1 MFASVTS
8 VALIGVEPQPV
19 RVEVHTAGPSQRFTI
34 VGLPDAAVREARERV
49 RAALASCGFRIRSS
63 AITVNLSPADL
74 PKAGSAYDLP
84 IALGLLA
91 ANGTVGLDEV
101 DVVALGELALDG
113 RIRPVVGGLGAGLVA
128 ARAGKRC
135 LLADGATDAWASG
148 ADVLTVSDLAEAV
161 AALRGEPVGRRPAR
175 PSPRT
180 GHLPDL
186 SAVRGQTEARRAL
199 EVTAAGGHHLLMTG
213 APGAGKTIL
222 ARCLPGIMP
231 RLGDGEALEVALAW
245 GAAGLDRG
253 SDPTPPFRSPHHT
266 ATIAA
271 ILGGGSGI
279 PVPGEITLAHH
290 GVLFMDELGEF
301 PTHLLD
307 GLRQPA
313 EEGSIVVAR
322 KGSSVRFPSR
332 FQLVAAT
339 NPCPCG
345 YRDDWLMECR
355 CTDNAI
361 DRYRRR
367 FSGPLLDRID
377 LRVHMRRL
385 DPDDLVGPPGESS
398 ADVLGRVHA
407 ARKRQAVRRML
418 NRDLD
423 RPALD
428 ALAWEPAAE
437 RRLST
442 AVVDYRM
449 TARGW
454 ERARRVAVTIADL
467 AESEVITADHVGE
480 ALAFRGA
487 E

>member
-8 VALIGVEPQPV
+8 IALVGVEPQPV
-19 RVEVHTAGPSQRFTI
+19 RVEVHASGPSQRFTI

-49 RAALASCGFRIRSS
+49 RAALASSGFNLKARS
-63 AITVNLSPADL
+63 ITVNLSPADL

-91 ANGTVGLDEV
+91 TNGTLAVSEV

-128 ARAGKRC
+128 SRMGKRC
-135 LLADGATDAWASG
+135 LLADGAADAWVSG
-148 ADVLTVSDLAEAV
+148 ADVLTVADLAEAV
-161 AALRGEPVGRRPAR
+161 AALQGQPVGRRPTR
-175 PSPRT
+175 PRPPPSRA
-180 GHLPDL
+180 PDL
-186 SAVRGQTEARRAL
+186 AMVRGQIEARRAL

-222 ARCLPGIMP
+222 ARCLPGILP
-231 RLGDGEALEVALAW
+231 QLSDDQALQAALAW

-253 SDPTPPFRSPHHT
+253 ADPTPPFRSPHHT
-266 ATIAA
+266 ATVAGVM
-271 ILGGGSGI
+271 GGGSGV
-279 PVPGEITLAHH
+279 PVPGEVSLAHH

-307 GLRQPA
+307 ALRQPL
-313 EEGSIVVAR
+313 EEGSIVVVR
-322 KGSSVRFPSR
+322 KGASVRFPSR

-345 YRDDWLMECR
+345 YRGDWLQKCN
-355 CTDNAI
+355 CTPHAI

-377 LRVHMRRL
+377 LRVKMTRL
-385 DPDDLVGPPGESS
+385 DPDDLSGPPGESS
-398 ADVLGRVHA
+398 AEVLQRVEA
-407 ARKRQAVRRML
+407 ARKRQTHRGML

-423 RPALD
+423 RGALD
-428 ALAWEPAAE
+428 ALAWDRHGE
-437 RRLST
+437 RLLAK
-442 AVVDYRM
+442 AVVDQKI

-454 ERARRVAVTIADL
+454 ERVRRVAVTLADL
-467 AESEVITADHVGE
+467 AESEVIAAAHVAE
-480 ALAFRGA
+480 ALSFRGS